1 MNSWRQAT
9 RTKPWGTVKG
19 EHFTGKAASGEILRT
34 NQENEVHGGRNG
46 IHFSAHRGAMS
57 FEIVNTT
64 IHRS

>member
-34 NQENEVHGGRNG
+34 NQENEVHGGQEWNS
-46 IHFSAHRGAMS
+46 FFGA
-57 FEIVNTT
+57 
-64 IHRS
+64 